1 MVAVQNGQLTDIDME
16 EPAGKQRLVK
26 PMTDPLVAAARSVG
40 ASFGD
45 GQ

>member
-1 MVAVQNGQLTDIDME
+1 MVAVQGGHLTDIDLN

-26 PMTDPLVAAARSVG
+26 PATDHLVAAGRAVG

-45 GQ
+45 